1 MSLENTMTERDF
13 YAAVRESANSFGGA
27 KAPEPDLNV
36 DGLDK
41 SFLRRLLNFFT
52 GRWD

>member
-13 YAAVRESANSFGGA
+13 YAAVRESASTFGS
-27 KAPEPDLNV
+27 KAPEPDLSV

-52 GRWD
+52 GRRD